1 MKRIDQRD
9 LIEAAEAVAQITGQ
23 THLFIVGMAS
33 TARSIPSL
41 QSQMTDDIG
50 LFTPDAESCSLDD
63 VIAAVGEG
71 SPFEAKHG
79 FYVERLG
86 SWVLLTQPSGWMER
100 ALIIDHPK
108 LLIRVLHPLDLV
120 YNKLEAGRK
129 KDLDGVMQIIGSGSV
144 QTDQVR
150 GFVEMADTPETSKTE
165 ILANLEKVLRR
176 TNKPIIATD

>member
-9 LIEAAEAVAQITGQ
+9 LIEAAEAVSEITGQ

-33 TARSIPSL
+33 TAKSIPSL
-41 QSQMTDDIG
+41 QMQMTDDID
-50 LFTPDAESCSLDD
+50 LFTPDAEGCFLDE

-86 SWVLLTQPSGWMER
+86 SWVLLTQPVGWMER
-100 ALIIDHPK
+100 ALRVDHPK

-129 KDLDGVMQIIGSGSV
+129 KDLDGVLQIISSGAV
-144 QTDQVR
+144 HADKIR
-150 GFVEMADTPETSKTE
+150 EFVNTAETPETSKME
-165 ILANLEKVLRR
+165 ILEKLEKVLRKWNNFR
-176 TNKPIIATD
+176 